1 MTGRDHRTMQEE
13 IFHAEARLAKLDE
26 ERDRASKHLLELKAR
41 LSSIQ
46 KNKSQHPPMR
56 QTSLPSEPVR
66 LSSKQKLALFMDL
79 FRGRTDVYPKRWV
92 NTKKGTKGYSPACS
106 NEWVRGVC
114 DKKKVKCG
122 ECPNQA
128 FIPVTEKTF
137 HDQFKGRHEIALN
150 TWRCREGVSP
160 I

>member
-1 MTGRDHRTMQEE
+1 MQEE
-13 IFHAEARLAKLDE
+13 IFRAEARLAKLDE

-79 FRGRTDVYPKRWV
+79 FRGRTDEPQALGQHQEGDQGILARLQQRVGAR
-92 NTKKGTKGYSPACS
+92 C
-106 NEWVRGVC
+106 VR
-114 DKKKVKCG
+114 
-122 ECPNQA
+122 
-128 FIPVTEKTF
+128 
-137 HDQFKGRHEIALN
+137 
-150 TWRCREGVSP
+150 
-160 I
+160 